1 MDIKISSYNKEYLKD
16 FRKDLIKSITNYTE
30 KDLIFINNDIYDLN
44 AENIYIKPLNKTLKE
59 IHDGDNGD
67 TDNKNENKKSI

>member
-30 KDLIFINNDIYDLN
+30 KDLIFLNNDKYDLN
-44 AENIYIKPLNKTLKE
+44 AENVYIKPLKKTLKQ
-59 IHDGDNGD
+59 IHDGD
-67 TDNKNENKKSI
+67 TEFKKSI

>member
-44 AENIYIKPLNKTLKE
+44 AENIYIKPLNKTLKQ
-59 IHDGDNGD
+59 INNGDNGD

>member
-16 FRKDLIKSITNYTE
+16 FRKNLIKSITNHTE
-30 KDLIFINNDIYDLN
+30 KDLIFLNNDKYDLN

-59 IHDGDNGD
+59 IHDDD
-67 TDNKNENKKSI
+67 TTNEFKKSI